1 MDAFICVEERIWW
14 IIALLE
20 GEYVAI
26 IITMLVMGIL
36 LGLLSWE
43 PGLLSRYSL

>member
-1 MDAFICVEERIWW
+1 MVDNC
-14 IIALLE
+14 LTE

-36 LGLLSWE
+36 LGFVGAGE